1 MCVITH
7 TILGILYV
15 FVHLMPGNALFSVHL
30 LLAGHQFIWLSPSTY
45 NRLLNKT
52 HFSLRSMAVLA
63 LSEAKKALPSAT
75 KSENPN
81 NQYPGYRLLGFHPSC
96 RVLLP
101 RYRVY
106 QLKNPQKSCPT
117 TIPKNKVFT
126 PMPVGNPTRQLKI
139 GKFHPYPPLTTLE
152 RPPKN

>member
-117 TIPKNKVFT
+117 TIPKNRVFT
-126 PMPVGNPTRQLKI
+126 PSASGKPDKTVQNRKISPIPTTDNP
-139 GKFHPYPPLTTLE
+139 
-152 RPPKN
+152 